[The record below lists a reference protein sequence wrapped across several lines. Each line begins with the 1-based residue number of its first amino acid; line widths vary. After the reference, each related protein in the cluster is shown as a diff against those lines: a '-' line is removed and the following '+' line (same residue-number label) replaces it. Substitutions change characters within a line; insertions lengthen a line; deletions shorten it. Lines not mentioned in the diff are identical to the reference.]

1 MSKLTEGEQTLTYA
15 KVADLLRAA
24 YRAKAKTSDDPVHE
38 EVSTTVYCGAGFN
51 VGITATGYED
61 PDSAG
66 KVCFYVSQQY
76 EDEIGEMNM
85 GGDLKQV
92 IKDLFIMASDVSE
105 MEDRVYI
112 DDTEI
117 KKLEDIAQGQGFLF
131 ENLETMERIAE
142 SKKQLNEG
150 MFKSANVN
158 FINFV
163 NKLQQFLDTAAPG
176 MGLEVVEQT
185 LGMGGAYIKIEQR
198 DEEGKTPDD
207 GLVSWMNSEDAD
219 AYFDKM
225 ADEA

>member
-1 MSKLTEGEQTLTYA
+1 MKMTENEEGLPYS

-38 EVSTTVYCGAGFN
+38 EVSCTVYCGAGFN
-51 VGITATGYED
+51 INITATGYED
-61 PDSAG
+61 PDAAG
-66 KVCFYVSQQY
+66 RVCFYVTQMY
-76 EDEIGEMNM
+76 EDEMGEMNM
-85 GGDLKQV
+85 GGDLKDT
-92 IKDLFIMASDVSE
+92 IKDLFKMAADVSE
-105 MEDRVYI
+105 MEDKVYI
-112 DDTEI
+112 EDTEI

-131 ENLETMERIAE
+131 ENLQTMERIAE

-150 MFKSANVN
+150 IFKSANIN
-158 FINFV
+158 FIDFV

-176 MGLEVVEQT
+176 MGLEVVEQS

-207 GLVSWMNSEDAD
+207 GIVSWMSGDDVD
-219 AYFDKM
+219 AYYDKM

>member
-1 MSKLTEGEQTLTYA
+1 MKMTENEEGLTYS

-24 YRAKAKTSDDPVHE
+24 YRAKAKTSDDPIHE
-38 EVSTTVYCGAGFN
+38 EVSCTVYCGGGFN

-61 PDSAG
+61 PESAG
-66 KVCFYVSQQY
+66 KVAFYVSQQY
-76 EDEIGEMNM
+76 EDEMGEMNM

-92 IKDLFIMASDVSE
+92 IKDLFSMTGYESE

-112 DDTEI
+112 DDAEI
-117 KKLEDIAQGQGFLF
+117 KKLEDLAQGQGFLF
-131 ENLETMERIAE
+131 ENLQTMERIAE

-158 FINFV
+158 FTNFI
-163 NKLQQFLDTAAPG
+163 NKLQEFLDTSMPG
-176 MGLEVVEQT
+176 MGLEVVEQS

-207 GLVSWMNSEDAD
+207 GIVSWMSGDDAD
-219 AYFDKM
+219 AYYDKM